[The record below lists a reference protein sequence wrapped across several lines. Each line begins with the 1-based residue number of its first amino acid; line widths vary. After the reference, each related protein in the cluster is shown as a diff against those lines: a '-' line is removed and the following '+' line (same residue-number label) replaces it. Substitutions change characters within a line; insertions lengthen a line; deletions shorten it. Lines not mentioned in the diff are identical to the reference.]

1 MTATLKPSKNQKLF
15 VPIDFDG
22 EPSLYLTVLLPPNSP
37 PVPERWMYFHLLEN
51 QINELAR
58 ELSLT
63 QLTRLI
69 EDGLDN
75 PAIYGPDK
83 TELIQVMMREDGF
96 QEMFARIK
104 LDLQKP
110 TPPLIQAQAKDYLE
124 NEMWIEEF
132 LSHLKGSHDLT

>member
-1 MTATLKPSKNQKLF
+1 MTPTLKLSKNQKLF
-15 VPIDFDG
+15 SPLDDQEEAILHL
-22 EPSLYLTVLLPPNSP
+22 SVLLPPNSP
-37 PVPERWMYFHLLEN
+37 PVPNRMEYFRLLEN
-51 QINELAR
+51 QIHDLAR
-58 ELSLT
+58 GMSLE
-63 QLTRLI
+63 QLTRVI

-83 TELIQVMMREDGF
+83 RELIQVMMQEDGF
-96 QEMFARIK
+96 QEMFARIR

-132 LSHLKGSHDLT
+132 LSHLKGLHDLT